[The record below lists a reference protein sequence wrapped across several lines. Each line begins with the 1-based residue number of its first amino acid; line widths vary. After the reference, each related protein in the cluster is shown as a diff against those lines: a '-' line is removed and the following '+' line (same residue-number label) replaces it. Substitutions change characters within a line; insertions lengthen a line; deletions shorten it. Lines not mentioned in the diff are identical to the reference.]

1 MHRVSRETGR
11 YRNAPLCGGSKS
23 RGGGRQGAARRQ
35 FRALAADPHGQRWQ
49 RITVPNTSRHPGPSS
64 AHWMRPRSGSTRGA
78 KMPIVAMP
86 GPIVLMA
93 STEQSAAFLSIRAQ
107 CHPEPRPIREP
118 ESTPELDAARSR
130 PSSGPYRESQPGR
143 SQSPV
148 NIRIQNL
155 GQPRSESPGDTRSQ
169 SPAQTREWSGRE
181 RESNARQPSDARP
194 GPESDARAGQESG
207 LKPEPEH
214 CWVCHVFH
222 VKHSNAQNAHRTGV
236 RPSPHHVRR
245 TSELRHQGGSGT
257 HELVIR
263 TAEPDRFT

>member
-130 PSSGPYRESQPGR
+130 PSSGPYRESQPGEARVR
-143 SQSPV
+143 SISGFRTWASPEAKV
-148 NIRIQNL
+148 RATPGAKVRPRPEN
-155 GQPRSESPGDTRSQ
+155 GQGESESESASPTHDNRPTR
-169 SPAQTREWSGRE
+169 
-181 RESNARQPSDARP
+181 D
-194 GPESDARAGQESG
+194 
-207 LKPEPEH
+207 
-214 CWVCHVFH
+214 
-222 VKHSNAQNAHRTGV
+222 
-236 RPSPHHVRR
+236 
-245 TSELRHQGGSGT
+245 
-257 HELVIR
+257 
-263 TAEPDRFT
+263 

>member
-78 KMPIVAMP
+78 KMPTVAMP

-93 STEQSAAFLSIRAQ
+93 STEQSAAVLSIRAQ

-143 SQSPV
+143 SHCATPGARV
-148 NIRIQNL
+148 RPRPEN
-155 GQPRSESPGDTRSQ
+155 GQSESASASASPTHDNRPTRDQGPSPTQDQGKSQ
-169 SPAQTREWSGRE
+169 GSSRSRSTA
-181 RESNARQPSDARP
+181 
-194 GPESDARAGQESG
+194 ARAM
-207 LKPEPEH
+207 
-214 CWVCHVFH
+214 CFM
-222 VKHSNAQNAHRTGV
+222 
-236 RPSPHHVRR
+236 
-245 TSELRHQGGSGT
+245 
-257 HELVIR
+257 
-263 TAEPDRFT
+263 